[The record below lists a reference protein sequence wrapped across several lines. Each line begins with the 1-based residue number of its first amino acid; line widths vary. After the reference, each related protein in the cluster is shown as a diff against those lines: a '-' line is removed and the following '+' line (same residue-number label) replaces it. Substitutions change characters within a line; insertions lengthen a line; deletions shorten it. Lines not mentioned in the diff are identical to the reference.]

1 MQGDPTTKEWM
12 TCQTKN
18 HWVES
23 DPIKRVSMLPPLSP
37 LASLP
42 FPPSS
47 TSSSPFPHPF
57 STHPATICFRSSSS
71 LSQWKQKTAKSDPI
85 QKLNTNLPTKY
96 TFVEQQRRLCFPD
109 AGRRAFWSINGPR
122 ILQVG
127 YEDEENPKVMEAY
140 ERVGSLLVNSGGDEE
155 PHD

>member
-96 TFVEQQRRLCFPD
+96 TFVEQQRRLCFPVYSLSLFLNESCHFH
-109 AGRRAFWSINGPR
+109 RKEN
-122 ILQVG
+122 Q
-127 YEDEENPKVMEAY
+127 EDYFEIFKN
-140 ERVGSLLVNSGGDEE
+140 
-155 PHD
+155 